1 MGVQGRTTNIETTGE
16 AARGLVLRFCG
27 SFQLRR
33 LLVSSIEL
41 GQTRSRRRQHKRIR
55 ERNHVTRGLL
65 RSSVDLF

>member
-1 MGVQGRTTNIETTGE
+1 MVDTTGE
-16 AARGLVLRFCG
+16 AVRGLVLSLCG

-41 GQTRSRRRQHKRIR
+41 GQTSSRRRQHKRIR
-55 ERNHVTRGLL
+55 ERNQITRGLL